1 MPKRSRVYQRRVV
14 TIRSLTLGRRGRA
27 GRERDMN
34 ALTRPHAS
42 AVTTRCV
49 GTGEGIACRRV
60 HRPRTAVST
69 RASSSHRTEVA
80 ALGTDDV
87 EHVSRRAALMVA
99 GSLIALTPLS
109 ARADDAEDAADAD
122 DPPPPQLT
130 PEEQAAVDKVNAAV
144 QRASEDSIK
153 LASPTAPNQYLPIPQ
168 GFSLP
173 LPPDPVR
180 FPRAPLDIK
189 LAVLLL
195 RSTYET
201 VDAMDV
207 MAMDTFQINFWKSRQ
222 SEWEPYTQQYSPLK
236 IEQGKLTDPLYFDF
250 ISYTQ
255 FKVVSKEIPRSQSV
269 FEERSGAEGTTKV
282 VRRDATLSDNKVLP
296 AVLAQRLGDTIYA
309 RVRYGFEGTDFDAPE
324 PSFDGDVDSAVN
336 GMRKLVN
343 SFVRKGYA
351 LKSAVDVVNN
361 GVGDKQRVVT
371 IRLDGPATL
380 WSAQALAARGVT
392 PSNEYLGYALTGY
405 LRLCGVPSV
414 YSTKVNDTAV
424 ELEFVVG

>member
-87 EHVSRRAALMVA
+87 EHVSRRAALIA
-99 GSLIALTPLS
+99 TGSLIALTPLS
-109 ARADDAEDAADAD
+109 ARADDAEDAD

-130 PEEQAAVDKVNAAV
+130 PEEQAALDKVNAAV

-324 PSFDGDVDSAVN
+324 PSFDGDVDNAVG

>member
-1 MPKRSRVYQRRVV
+1 
-14 TIRSLTLGRRGRA
+14 
-27 GRERDMN
+27 MN

-69 RASSSHRTEVA
+69 RASSHRTEVA

-109 ARADDAEDAADAD
+109 ARADDAEDAEDDAD
-122 DPPPPQLT
+122 PPLPTLT
-130 PEEQAAVDKVNAAV
+130 PEEQAALDKVNAAV

-324 PSFDGDVDSAVN
+324 PSFDGDVDSAVG

-392 PSNEYLGYALTGY
+392 PTNEYLGYALTGY

>member
-1 MPKRSRVYQRRVV
+1 MPKRSSENRRRVE
-14 TIRSLTLGRRGRA
+14 TIRLTLGGRGRA
-27 GRERDMN
+27 GRKRDMN

-49 GTGEGIACRRV
+49 GTGVGERRCRRV

-69 RASSSHRTEVA
+69 RASSHRTEVA
-80 ALGTDDV
+80 ASLGTDDV
-87 EHVSRRAALMVA
+87 EHVSRRAALIAA

-109 ARADDAEDAADAD
+109 ARADDAEDADDAD

-130 PEEQAAVDKVNAAV
+130 PEEQARPRQGERRGATRVGRFDKARVTD
-144 QRASEDSIK
+144 RAKPVPS
-153 LASPTAPNQYLPIPQ
+153 PIPQ

-309 RVRYGFEGTDFDAPE
+309 RVRYGFEGTGFDAPE
-324 PSFDGDVDSAVN
+324 PAFDGDVDSAVG

-343 SFVRKGYA
+343 SFVRKGS
-351 LKSAVDVVNN
+351 L
-361 GVGDKQRVVT
+361 
-371 IRLDGPATL
+371 
-380 WSAQALAARGVT
+380 
-392 PSNEYLGYALTGY
+392 
-405 LRLCGVPSV
+405 
-414 YSTKVNDTAV
+414 
-424 ELEFVVG
+424 

>member
-1 MPKRSRVYQRRVV
+1 M
-14 TIRSLTLGRRGRA
+14 A
-27 GRERDMN
+27 
-34 ALTRPHAS
+34 AS
-42 AVTTRCV
+42 
-49 GTGEGIACRRV
+49 
-60 HRPRTAVST
+60 
-69 RASSSHRTEVA
+69 
-80 ALGTDDV
+80 LGTDDV

-109 ARADDAEDAADAD
+109 ARAEDAEDADDA

-130 PEEQAAVDKVNAAV
+130 PEEQAALDKVNAAV

-324 PSFDGDVDSAVN
+324 PSFDGDVDNAVG

-392 PSNEYLGYALTGY
+392 PSNEYLGYTLTGY

>member
-1 MPKRSRVYQRRVV
+1 MRAAGPVARPAVALVGVHILPKRSSENQRRADKVAH
-14 TIRSLTLGRRGRA
+14 TRRARPS

-49 GTGEGIACRRV
+49 GTGEGARRCRRV
-60 HRPRTAVST
+60 HRHRVAVST

-80 ALGTDDV
+80 ALGTWDDV
-87 EHVSRRAALMVA
+87 DVSRRAALIAA
-99 GSLIALTPLS
+99 GSVLLPTPLS
-109 ARADDAEDAADAD
+109 ARAEDADDADDA
-122 DPPPPQLT
+122 DPPPPTLT
-130 PEEQAAVDKVNAAV
+130 PEEQAALDKVNAAV

-324 PSFDGDVDSAVN
+324 PSFDGDVDSAVG

-351 LKSAVDVVNN
+351 LKSPW
-361 GVGDKQRVVT
+361 T
-371 IRLDGPATL
+371 
-380 WSAQALAARGVT
+380 S
-392 PSNEYLGYALTGY
+392 
-405 LRLCGVPSV
+405 
-414 YSTKVNDTAV
+414 
-424 ELEFVVG
+424 

>member
-1 MPKRSRVYQRRVV
+1 
-14 TIRSLTLGRRGRA
+14 
-27 GRERDMN
+27 MN

-49 GTGEGIACRRV
+49 GTGEGARRCRRV
-60 HRPRTAVST
+60 HRHRVAVST

-109 ARADDAEDAADAD
+109 ARADDAEDAD
-122 DPPPPQLT
+122 DPPPPTLT
-130 PEEQAAVDKVNAAV
+130 PEEQAALDKVNAAV

-236 IEQGKLTDPLYFDF
+236 IEQGKMTGPLYFDF

-255 FKVVSKEIPRSQSV
+255 FKVVSKEIPRAQGV
-269 FEERSGAEGTTKV
+269 FEERAGAEGTT
-282 VRRDATLSDNKVLP
+282 
-296 AVLAQRLGDTIYA
+296 
-309 RVRYGFEGTDFDAPE
+309 
-324 PSFDGDVDSAVN
+324 
-336 GMRKLVN
+336 
-343 SFVRKGYA
+343 
-351 LKSAVDVVNN
+351 
-361 GVGDKQRVVT
+361 
-371 IRLDGPATL
+371 
-380 WSAQALAARGVT
+380 
-392 PSNEYLGYALTGY
+392 
-405 LRLCGVPSV
+405 
-414 YSTKVNDTAV
+414 
-424 ELEFVVG
+424 

>member
-1 MPKRSRVYQRRVV
+1 
-14 TIRSLTLGRRGRA
+14 
-27 GRERDMN
+27 
-34 ALTRPHAS
+34 
-42 AVTTRCV
+42 
-49 GTGEGIACRRV
+49 
-60 HRPRTAVST
+60 
-69 RASSSHRTEVA
+69 VA
-80 ALGTDDV
+80 ALGTWDDV
-87 EHVSRRAALMVA
+87 DVSRRAALIAA
-99 GSLIALTPLS
+99 GSVLLPTPLS
-109 ARADDAEDAADAD
+109 ARAEDAD
-122 DPPPPQLT
+122 DADDAPPPPPTHT
-130 PEEQAAVDKVNAAV
+130 PEEQAALDKVNAAV

-324 PSFDGDVDSAVN
+324 PSFDGDVDNAVG

>member
-1 MPKRSRVYQRRVV
+1 MPKRSSENRRRVE
-14 TIRSLTLGRRGRA
+14 TIRLTLGRRGRA

-49 GTGEGIACRRV
+49 GTGEGERRCRRV

-69 RASSSHRTEVA
+69 RASSHRTEVA
-80 ALGTDDV
+80 ASLGTDDV

-109 ARADDAEDAADAD
+109 ARADDAEDAD
-122 DPPPPQLT
+122 DPPPPTLT
-130 PEEQAAVDKVNAAV
+130 PEEQAALDKVNAAV

-324 PSFDGDVDSAVN
+324 PSFDGDVDSAVG

-392 PSNEYLGYALTGY
+392 PSNEYLGYTLTGY

>member
-1 MPKRSRVYQRRVV
+1 
-14 TIRSLTLGRRGRA
+14 
-27 GRERDMN
+27 MN

-49 GTGEGIACRRV
+49 GTGEGARRCRRV
-60 HRPRTAVST
+60 HRHRVAVST

-80 ALGTDDV
+80 ALGTWDDV
-87 EHVSRRAALMVA
+87 DVSRRAALIAA
-99 GSLIALTPLS
+99 GSVLLPTPLS
-109 ARADDAEDAADAD
+109 ARAEDADDADDA
-122 DPPPPQLT
+122 DPPPPTLT
-130 PEEQAAVDKVNAAV
+130 PEEQAALDKVNAAV

-324 PSFDGDVDSAVN
+324 PSFDGDVDNAVG

>member
-27 GRERDMN
+27 GRDGEMN

-109 ARADDAEDAADAD
+109 ARADDAEDAEDDA
-122 DPPPPQLT
+122 DPPPPTLT
-130 PEEQAAVDKVNAAV
+130 PEEQAALDKVNAAV

-324 PSFDGDVDSAVN
+324 PSFDGDVDSAVG

-392 PSNEYLGYALTGY
+392 PTNEYLGYALTGY

>member
-1 MPKRSRVYQRRVV
+1 
-14 TIRSLTLGRRGRA
+14 
-27 GRERDMN
+27 MN

-109 ARADDAEDAADAD
+109 ARADDAEDAD
-122 DPPPPQLT
+122 DPPPPTLT
-130 PEEQAAVDKVNAAV
+130 PEEQAALDKVNAAV

-324 PSFDGDVDSAVN
+324 PSFDGDVDSAVG

-380 WSAQALAARGVT
+380 WSAQALAARGVN
-392 PSNEYLGYALTGY
+392 PSNEYLGYTLTGY

>member
-49 GTGEGIACRRV
+49 GTGEGERRCRRV

-69 RASSSHRTEVA
+69 RASSHRTEVA
-80 ALGTDDV
+80 ALGTWDDV
-87 EHVSRRAALMVA
+87 DVSRRAALIAA
-99 GSLIALTPLS
+99 GSVLLLTPLS
-109 ARADDAEDAADAD
+109 ARADDAEDAEDDA
-122 DPPPPQLT
+122 DPPPPTLT
-130 PEEQAAVDKVNAAV
+130 PEEQAALDKVNAAV

-324 PSFDGDVDSAVN
+324 PSFDGDVDSAVG

-380 WSAQALAARGVT
+380 WSAQALAAAGVAPT
-392 PSNEYLGYALTGY
+392 NEYLGYALTGY
-405 LRLCGVPSV
+405 LRLCGVPSL

-424 ELEFVVG
+424 EPEFVVG

>member
-1 MPKRSRVYQRRVV
+1 
-14 TIRSLTLGRRGRA
+14 
-27 GRERDMN
+27 MN

-49 GTGEGIACRRV
+49 GTGEGERRCRRV

-69 RASSSHRTEVA
+69 RASSHRTEVA
-80 ALGTDDV
+80 ALGTWDDV
-87 EHVSRRAALMVA
+87 DVSRRAALIAA
-99 GSLIALTPLS
+99 GSVLLLTPLS
-109 ARADDAEDAADAD
+109 ARADAAEDAEDDA
-122 DPPPPQLT
+122 DPPPPTLT
-130 PEEQAAVDKVNAAV
+130 PEEQAALDKVNAAV

-324 PSFDGDVDSAVN
+324 PSFDGDVDSAVG

-392 PSNEYLGYALTGY
+392 PTNEYLGYALTGY
-405 LRLCGVPSV
+405 LRLCRVPSV

>member
-1 MPKRSRVYQRRVV
+1 MPKRSSENQRRADKVAH
-14 TIRSLTLGRRGRA
+14 TRRARPS

-69 RASSSHRTEVA
+69 RSSSSHRTEVA

-109 ARADDAEDAADAD
+109 ARADDAEDAD
-122 DPPPPQLT
+122 DPPPPTLT
-130 PEEQAAVDKVNAAV
+130 PEEQAALDKVNAAV

-324 PSFDGDVDSAVN
+324 PSFDGDVDSAVG

-392 PSNEYLGYALTGY
+392 PSNEYLGYTLTGY

>member
-1 MPKRSRVYQRRVV
+1 M
-14 TIRSLTLGRRGRA
+14 A
-27 GRERDMN
+27 
-34 ALTRPHAS
+34 AS
-42 AVTTRCV
+42 
-49 GTGEGIACRRV
+49 
-60 HRPRTAVST
+60 
-69 RASSSHRTEVA
+69 
-80 ALGTDDV
+80 LGTDDV
-87 EHVSRRAALMVA
+87 EHVVSRRAALIAA

-109 ARADDAEDAADAD
+109 ARADDAEDAD

-130 PEEQAAVDKVNAAV
+130 PEEQAALDKVNAAV

-324 PSFDGDVDSAVN
+324 PSFDGDVDNAVG

>member
-1 MPKRSRVYQRRVV
+1 
-14 TIRSLTLGRRGRA
+14 
-27 GRERDMN
+27 MN

-49 GTGEGIACRRV
+49 GTGEGGRRCRRV
-60 HRPRTAVST
+60 HHPRAAVST
-69 RASSSHRTEVA
+69 RASSHRTEVA
-80 ALGTDDV
+80 ASLGTDDV
-87 EHVSRRAALMVA
+87 EHVSRRAALIAA

-109 ARADDAEDAADAD
+109 ARADDAEDAD

-130 PEEQAAVDKVNAAV
+130 PEEQAALDKVNAAV

-222 SEWEPYTQQYSPLK
+222 SEWEPYTTQYSPLK

-324 PSFDGDVDSAVN
+324 PSFDGDVDNAVN

-351 LKSAVDVVNN
+351 LKSNVDVVNN

-392 PSNEYLGYALTGY
+392 PSNEYLGYTLTGY

>member
-1 MPKRSRVYQRRVV
+1 
-14 TIRSLTLGRRGRA
+14 
-27 GRERDMN
+27 MN

-49 GTGEGIACRRV
+49 GTGEGARRCRRV
-60 HRPRTAVST
+60 HRHRVAVST

-80 ALGTDDV
+80 ALGTWDDV
-87 EHVSRRAALMVA
+87 DVSRRAALIAA
-99 GSLIALTPLS
+99 GSVLLPTPLS
-109 ARADDAEDAADAD
+109 ARAEDAD
-122 DPPPPQLT
+122 DADDAPPPPPTLT
-130 PEEQAAVDKVNAAV
+130 PEEQAALDKVNAAV

-324 PSFDGDVDSAVN
+324 PSFDGDVDSAVG

>member
-1 MPKRSRVYQRRVV
+1 
-14 TIRSLTLGRRGRA
+14 
-27 GRERDMN
+27 MN

-49 GTGEGIACRRV
+49 GTGEGARRCRRV
-60 HRPRTAVST
+60 HRHRVAVST

-80 ALGTDDV
+80 ALGTWDDV
-87 EHVSRRAALMVA
+87 DVSRRAALMVA

-109 ARADDAEDAADAD
+109 ARAEDAEDADDA

-130 PEEQAAVDKVNAAV
+130 PEEQAALDKVNAAV

-324 PSFDGDVDSAVN
+324 PSFDGDVDSAVG

-392 PSNEYLGYALTGY
+392 PTNEYLGYALTGY

>member
-1 MPKRSRVYQRRVV
+1 
-14 TIRSLTLGRRGRA
+14 
-27 GRERDMN
+27 MN

-80 ALGTDDV
+80 ALGTWDDV
-87 EHVSRRAALMVA
+87 DVSRRAALIAA
-99 GSLIALTPLS
+99 GSVLLLTPLS
-109 ARADDAEDAADAD
+109 ARADDAEDAEDDA
-122 DPPPPQLT
+122 DPPPPTLT
-130 PEEQAAVDKVNAAV
+130 PEEQAALDKVNAAV

-324 PSFDGDVDSAVN
+324 PSFDGDVDSAVG

-392 PSNEYLGYALTGY
+392 PTNEYLGYALTGY

>member
-1 MPKRSRVYQRRVV
+1 
-14 TIRSLTLGRRGRA
+14 
-27 GRERDMN
+27 MN

-42 AVTTRCV
+42 AVTARCV
-49 GTGEGIACRRV
+49 GTGEGERRCRRV
-60 HRPRTAVST
+60 HRHRVAVST

-80 ALGTDDV
+80 SLGTWDDV
-87 EHVSRRAALMVA
+87 DVSRRAALIAA
-99 GSLIALTPLS
+99 GSVMLLTPLS
-109 ARADDAEDAADAD
+109 ARADDAEDADDA
-122 DPPPPQLT
+122 DPPPPTLT
-130 PEEQAAVDKVNAAV
+130 PEEQAALDNVNAAV

-222 SEWEPYTQQYSPLK
+222 SEWEPYTTQYSPLK

-255 FKVVSKEIPRSQSV
+255 FKVVNKEIPRSQSV

-309 RVRYGFEGTDFDAPE
+309 RVRYGLEGTDFDAPE

-392 PSNEYLGYALTGY
+392 PSNEYLGYTLTGY